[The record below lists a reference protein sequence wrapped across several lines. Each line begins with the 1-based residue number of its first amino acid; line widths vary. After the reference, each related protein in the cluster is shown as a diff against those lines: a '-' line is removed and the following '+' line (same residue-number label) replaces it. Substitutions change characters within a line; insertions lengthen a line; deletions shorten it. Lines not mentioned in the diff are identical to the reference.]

1 MIYPVQC
8 KQLLKIGLIISVML
22 LWGCSETDD
31 KTTYTEMW
39 DSLFNTCSTGCH
51 SLSATNGTEQGP
63 DFSSK
68 ELFYTNTINKT
79 VATDYQ
85 NWVDIGGRTGDCDSV
100 NLITPG
106 NANESLVVGS
116 LVQTVSDRIAA
127 DNNCT
132 TTYSLH
138 EPLFVTITDQ
148 ATIDALIEWIND
160 GAQNN

>member
-1 MIYPVQC
+1 MIYPIQC

-51 SLSATNGTEQGP
+51 SPAATNGTEDGP
-63 DFSSK
+63 DFSTK
-68 ELFYTNTINKT
+68 DAFYANTINKT
-79 VATDYQ
+79 VDTDYQ
-85 NWVDIGGRTGDCDSV
+85 NWVRTGDCNDVS
-100 NLITPG
+100 LIKP
-106 NANESLVVGS
+106 NSANESLIVGS
-116 LVQTVSDRIAA
+116 LALSVADSISAA
-127 DNNCT
+127 FNCT
-132 TTYSLH
+132 NAYNVHIQEQVSA
-138 EPLFVTITDQ
+138 DQ